1 MHTGT
6 QDALLGNGR
15 ALMSWAVATMIVLAV
30 TFGLLDMAAAMTGAG
45 V

>member
-1 MHTGT
+1 MHSGT
-6 QDALLGNGR
+6 QDGLFENSR

>member
-6 QDALLGNGR
+6 QDGLFGHGR
-15 ALMSWAVATMIVLAV
+15 TMMSWALATMIVLAV
-30 TFGLLDMAAAMTGAG
+30 TFGLMDMAAAMAGAG